1 MTDETSKA
9 QKIDNSKLR
18 MSSAAKARV
27 RKNEDPK
34 YYYYDD
40 GGKRGR
46 GNCTWGIGTL
56 AHKGPCSAAE
66 LKTKI
71 GPAEVEAAFTSRIAD
86 AERIVRRKVSGQ
98 ALNQEQFDALVSFVY
113 NVGGK
118 GAENVLSLVD
128 DGDFKGA
135 ASSISRTIYMT
146 VRTKKG
152 PKKVVAHGLIG
163 RRAEESAPFRVPSK

>member
-1 MTDETSKA
+1 MPDDASKA
-9 QKIDNSKLR
+9 QKVDNSKLR
-18 MSSAAKARV
+18 TSSVGKARM

-40 GGKRGR
+40 GGRPGR

-56 AHKGPCSAAE
+56 AHKGPCSANE
-66 LKTKI
+66 LKKEV
-71 GPAEVEAAFTSRIAD
+71 GAAEVEAAFASRIAD
-86 AERIVRRKVSGQ
+86 AERIVRRNVSNQ

-113 NVGGK
+113 NAGGK

-135 ASSISRTIYMT
+135 ASAISRTIYMT
-146 VRTKKG
+146 VKTKRG
-152 PKKVVAHGLIG
+152 SKKVVARGLIG
-163 RRAEESAPFRVPSK
+163 RRAEESAPFRGGGQ